1 MYLFCN
7 ATLCCFLKE
16 SVRHARDV
24 EANFSS
30 ERTPSHTT
38 DWCHYFLL
46 WRKGFLRTLK
56 PNAKYCHEVCTYKLT
71 TKCFSGKKSQSI
83 LLSTLIQPSCI
94 VPRPSAPVC
103 FLCSFSHVSLPA
115 SDRPGSYTSLFLSTA
130 NWLTLRASCITTHH
144 HSLANMPSAIDVI
157 YQWLRPLKLPCFS
170 SLKV

>member
-1 MYLFCN
+1 MTVVSVVLLLPLLPKNEVFVYLFCN

-71 TKCFSGKKSQSI
+71 TKCFPKYPSQYPHPALLYCASA
-83 LLSTLIQPSCI
+83 LSTSM
-94 VPRPSAPVC
+94 
-103 FLCSFSHVSLPA
+103 F
-115 SDRPGSYTSLFLSTA
+115 SLF
-130 NWLTLRASCITTHH
+130 I
-144 HSLANMPSAIDVI
+144 
-157 YQWLRPLKLPCFS
+157 LPCFTPS
-170 SLKV
+170 FRQTRQLYISLPVNS